1 MDAEAMSSIHELA
14 LTTWY
19 KSLNMM
25 RGLKELLQVCL
36 LAFQGHFYFT
46 TPLLQQCSGAVMSL

>member
-1 MDAEAMSSIHELA
+1 MGSIHELA

-36 LAFQGHFYFT
+36 LASQGQFYFT
-46 TPLLQQCSGAVMSL
+46 TPFAAADSGAVMSL